1 MEQIFEP
8 VIDIIERIIRA
19 TSALTGKPVEQLV
32 ECWNSAMK
40 ANGYAFS
47 PALIDF
53 LAANFKPLIIEAES
67 EVGTDECT

>member
-1 MEQIFEP
+1 MEQSVETA
-8 VIDIIERIIRA
+8 IDIIERIIRA
-19 TSALTGKPVEQLV
+19 TSTLTGRPVEQLV

-40 ANGYAFS
+40 INGYAFS

-67 EVGTDECT
+67 EADYECT